1 MVASL
6 KRETVEWQI
15 PTNESN
21 SAGRPDFR
29 GIPSMLRSLFELRLR
44 LAVFPKVQRHL
55 LSPGP
60 P

>member
-29 GIPSMLRSLFELRLR
+29 GIPSMLRSLFELR
-44 LAVFPKVQRHL
+44 
-55 LSPGP
+55 
-60 P
+60 